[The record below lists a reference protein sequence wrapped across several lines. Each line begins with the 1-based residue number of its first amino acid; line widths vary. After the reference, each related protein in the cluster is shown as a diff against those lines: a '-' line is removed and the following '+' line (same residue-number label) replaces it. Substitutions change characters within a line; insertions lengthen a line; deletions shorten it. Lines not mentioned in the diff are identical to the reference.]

1 MYMRTKRQ
9 FLSVI
14 LLITV
19 FFIFAVAMNHFIPN
33 GIYIVPFSIV
43 PILILVFSMRVL
55 PFYTHCR
62 SDALCGLRPFTLEFI
77 FMQLAGGCAAVFT
90 LEQLSKRSEL
100 LRTAVFVAVTYWI
113 SYLAIELMLNGSME
127 GISWRIAAYI
137 TISAVLTSFAYI
149 LMFVYEKAFGL
160 ISVVTLVELADINHP
175 LLREPQR

>member
-1 MYMRTKRQ
+1 
-9 FLSVI
+9 
-14 LLITV
+14 
-19 FFIFAVAMNHFIPN
+19 
-33 GIYIVPFSIV
+33 
-43 PILILVFSMRVL
+43 
-55 PFYTHCR
+55 
-62 SDALCGLRPFTLEFI
+62 
-77 FMQLAGGCAAVFT
+77 MQLAGGCAAVFT

-175 LLREPQR
+175 LLRELSDNCPGTFQHSMAVSNLASDAALKK